1 MRIKTLLFT
10 VLMAAAA
17 MTASAQLT
25 KENLSRYYNEF
36 KTIFT
41 DGTCSELVEP
51 YASMSDEQFLE
62 YWGDFPK
69 ELIDIAMKVKNNSWA
84 AREKEFRV
92 AEYEPYGNTYSWS
105 VLLNTYQYSYL
116 QNPTG
121 ITATTGDSLLIF
133 VNDNLPSG
141 MMLKLIEIVKNEPF
155 SDYNVY
161 DSEKY
166 LTKGANLVT
175 VTQPEAILFI
185 GYAVNTDTTANS
197 KRISD
202 YGNVKIHIEGG
213 KVNGFFDI
221 DRHTDEDWRD
231 MVANHFKHYSV
242 QVKGKRVLFHMERE
256 NITAVCPNTIS
267 DAIGWWDQCLEWQHE
282 LMGVNKYYDRWN
294 SLLMAR
300 DGYED
305 MYMYATSNYTYYEH
319 STLADILP
327 WKTVYES
334 PGKMWGPA
342 HEIGHINQGT
352 INIVSCTEASN
363 NLFSNVQVH
372 RVGKSTTRG
381 AGVADCRNDF
391 SNSTAFPLRGN
402 VIGKSRMFFQLY
414 LYFHAAGKDTTFY
427 PRLFEA
433 LRQDRLRKVNGGNT
447 YAKDDQLKFA
457 EKCCEIAQMDL
468 SGFFDAWGFFE
479 PMDKAYVGDYG
490 TYYVTLTK
498 EEAEASRARMQ
509 KYEKKGGHLIFIED
523 RIKPSKRTDGVDG
536 YRIDF
541 SDEFKVGEMGKTGQW
556 EDYINENVKAE
567 GYYYTRNANNIV
579 IKLQD
584 NAKGALGF
592 KLYNAETGELLDFN
606 NEYSLKIPAAYSMC
620 TIKVVAA
627 QADGIDTEIPNAADC
642 DDESIQAEALSAV
655 VSTAKALI
663 GKKTTTGKEIGYFYA
678 DAIKDITD
686 LCNEAKAA
694 ADNLDTSKHSYK
706 EWIEILQKAMEE
718 LKNNPNS
725 RAYLKELD
733 VYTLANGKARSY
745 YLCYNKLGL
754 IANTSTQTANTMPD
768 KRWMVECTGESHNY
782 YIKNMNG
789 LYINDIEVGLGVSC
803 SGQDKSNA
811 LAFIAEYLDN
821 GTLTFKTKENG
832 VYLTLDTNEYKLVGS
847 TTLLDAATWG
857 VRCVE
862 QNNTAVE
869 EIETESGKAGEIYDL
884 QGRKVENPGKGV
896 YIIDG
901 KKVLVK

>member
-1 MRIKTLLFT
+1 
-10 VLMAAAA
+10 MAAAA

-25 KENLSRYYNEF
+25 KENLSGYYNDF

-105 VLLNTYQYSYL
+105 VLLNTNPYSYL
-116 QNPTG
+116 QRPTG
-121 ITATTGDSLLIF
+121 ISATTGDQLLIF
-133 VNDNLPSG
+133 VGDELPQG
-141 MMLKLIEIVKNEPF
+141 MMLKLMEVGGNQPF
-155 SDYNVY
+155 TDAYNY
-161 DSEKY
+161 DAEKF
-166 LTKGANLVT
+166 LSRGANLVT
-175 VTQPEAILFI
+175 VSQEDAMLFI
-185 GYAVNTDTTANS
+185 AYAVSTDTTSTS
-197 KRISD
+197 KRLAD
-202 YGNVKIHIEGG
+202 YGNVKVHIEGG
-213 KVNGFFDI
+213 NVNGYFDAR
-221 DRHTDEDWRD
+221 RHTDEDWRD
-231 MVANHFKHYSV
+231 MLANHFKHYSV
-242 QVKGKRVLFHMERE
+242 QVRGERVIFQMAKEDIA
-256 NITAVCPNTIS
+256 NVCPNTIT
-267 DAIGWWDQCLEWQHE
+267 DAIGWWDQCVAWQHE
-282 LMGVNKYYDRWN
+282 LMGVDKYYDRWN
-294 SLLMAR
+294 ALMMAR
-300 DGYED
+300 SGHDNS
-305 MYMYATSNYTYYEH
+305 YMYASHYYTYYEY
-319 STLADILP
+319 STLKDILP
-327 WKTVYES
+327 WATVYAS
-334 PGKMWGPA
+334 PGQMWGPA
-342 HEIGHINQGT
+342 HEIGHMNQGA

-363 NLFSNVQVH
+363 NLFSNVQIH
-372 RVGKSTTRG
+372 RAGKSTTRG
-381 AGVADCRNDF
+381 VGVTDCRNDF

-414 LYFHAAGKDTTFY
+414 LYFHAAGKDKTFY

-433 LRQDRLRKVNGGNT
+433 LRQDKLRKINGGDT

-457 EKCCEIAQMDL
+457 EKCCEVAQMDL
-468 SGFFDAWGFFE
+468 SEFFDAWGFFE
-479 PMDKAYVGDYG
+479 PMERAHVGDYG
-490 TYYVTLTK
+490 NYYVTLTK
-498 EEAEASRARMQ
+498 EDAEASRARMQ
-509 KYEKKGGHLIFIED
+509 RYEKKGGHLMFIED

-536 YRIDF
+536 DRIDF

-556 EDYINENVKAE
+556 EDYINEKIKAE

-579 IKLQD
+579 IKLQE
-584 NAKGALGF
+584 NARGALGF

-606 NEYSLKIPAAYSMC
+606 NEHSLKIPAAYSMC

-627 QADGIDTEIPNAADC
+627 QADGVDAEIPNALDC
-642 DDESIQAEALSAV
+642 DDENIQADALSAV

-663 GKKTTTGKEIGYFYA
+663 SKKTTTGKEIGYFYA
-678 DAIKDITD
+678 DAIKEITA

-694 ADNLDTSKHSYK
+694 ADNRDTSKHSYK
-706 EWIEILQKAMEE
+706 EWIEILQKAMNE
-718 LKNNPNS
+718 LKSNPNA

-745 YLCYNKLGL
+745 YLCYDKYGL
-754 IANTSTQTANTMPD
+754 KANTTAQTPNTMPD

-789 LYINDIEVGLGVSC
+789 LYINDVEIGLGVSC

-811 LAFIAEYLDN
+811 LVFIAEYLDN

-832 VYLTLDTNEYKLVGS
+832 VYLTLETNEYKLVGS

-869 EIETESGKAGEIYDL
+869 EIETESCKAGEIYDL

-901 KKVLVK
+901 KKALVK